1 MGAISVSGLTKSY
14 GDNVALAGVHFEV
27 VVGET
32 VAILGPN
39 GAGKTTT
46 VEILEGFRTRDGG
59 QVSVLGE
66 DPEKAGRSWRAR
78 LGLVLQATS
87 LDEQLTVREE
97 LGLYAGLYPNSRPVE
112 EVMEMVSL
120 AEAADRRIGTLSGG
134 QKRRVD
140 LGLGIVGNPELL
152 FLDEPTTGFDPAAR
166 RAAWETIELLCAGGM
181 TVVLTTHYLEE
192 AERLADRV
200 VVVVGGRVVA
210 DASPER
216 VSEIAGRGS
225 VVRFPVPEGAGLPTL
240 LAGDVALENGW
251 ATLRTDNLAPTLGD
265 LLDWARVWKVNLD
278 QLTVTRS
285 TLEDAYMALTA
296 DGDNEGRRHER
307 A

>member
-1 MGAISVSGLTKSY
+1 
-14 GDNVALAGVHFEV
+14 
-27 VVGET
+27 
-32 VAILGPN
+32 
-39 GAGKTTT
+39 
-46 VEILEGFRTRDGG
+46 
-59 QVSVLGE
+59 
-66 DPEKAGRSWRAR
+66 
-78 LGLVLQATS
+78 LVLQATS

-97 LGLYAGLYPNSRPVE
+97 LGLYGGMYPNPRSVE
-112 EVMEMVSL
+112 EVMELVGL
-120 AEAADRRIGTLSGG
+120 AEEADRRIGTLSGG

-140 LGLGIVGNPELL
+140 LGLAIVGNPEML

-166 RAAWETIELLCAGGM
+166 RAAWETIELQCDGGM

-210 DASPER
+210 DAPPER

-225 VVRFPVPEGAGLPTL
+225 VVHFPVPEGAGLPTL
-240 LAGDVALENGW
+240 PAGDVALENGW
-251 ATLRTDNLAPTLGD
+251 ATLRTDHLAPTLEE

-278 QLTVTRS
+278 QLTVSQS

-296 DGDNEGRRHER
+296 DGENEGRHHEG

>member
-1 MGAISVSGLTKSY
+1 MSAISVSGLAKSY
-14 GDNVALAGVHFEV
+14 GYKVALAGVNFEV
-27 VVGET
+27 GVGET

-46 VEILEGFRTRDGG
+46 MEILEGFRSRDAGR
-59 QVSVLGE
+59 VSVLGE
-66 DPEKAGRSWRAR
+66 DPEEAGRSWRAR

-87 LDEQLTVREE
+87 LDERLTVREE
-97 LGLYAGLYPNSRPVE
+97 LGLYAGMYPNPRPVE
-112 EVMEMVSL
+112 EVLEMVGL
-120 AEAADRRIGTLSGG
+120 AEEADRCICTLSGG

-140 LGLGIVGNPELL
+140 LGLGIVGNTELL

-210 DASPER
+210 DAPPAR

-225 VVRFPVPEGAGLPTL
+225 IVRFPVPEGAGLPTVL
-240 LAGDVALENGW
+240 VGDATLKNGW
-251 ATLRTDNLAPTLGD
+251 ATLRTDNLAPTLGE
-265 LLDWARVWKVNLD
+265 LLDWARERKVNLD
-278 QLTVTRS
+278 LLTVSRS

-296 DGDNEGRRHER
+296 DGDNEGGHHES

>member
-1 MGAISVSGLTKSY
+1 MGAISVSKLTKSY
-14 GDNVALAGVHFEV
+14 GDNVALTDMSFKVG
-27 VVGET
+27 VGET

-46 VEILEGFRTRDGG
+46 VEILEGFRHRSGG
-59 QVSVLGE
+59 RVSVLGE
-66 DPEKAGRSWRAR
+66 DPEEAGRSWRAR

-87 LDEQLTVREE
+87 LDEQLTIREE
-97 LGLYAGLYPNSRPVE
+97 LGLYAGMYPKPRSVD
-112 EVMEMVSL
+112 EVLEMVGL
-120 AEAADRRIGTLSGG
+120 VDEADQRIGTLSGG

-140 LGLGIVGNPELL
+140 LGLGIVGSPELL

-166 RAAWETIELLCAGGM
+166 RAAWETIERLCEGGL

-210 DASPER
+210 DAPPEE
-216 VSEIAGRGS
+216 VSGLAGHGS
-225 VVRFPVPEGAGLPTL
+225 IVRFPIPKGARLPATL
-240 LAGDVALENGW
+240 PGDMMLEDGW
-251 ATLRTDNLAPTLGD
+251 ATLRTGDLAPALGE
-265 LLDWARVWKVNLD
+265 LLEWAREREVDLN
-278 QLTVTRS
+278 QLTVS
-285 TLEDAYMALTA
+285 QPTLEDAYLTLTV
-296 DGDNEGRRHER
+296 GGGNEGRSHED